1 MNNKGYDTTAKIV
14 DPTEVISLETV
25 ETESD
30 MLITERNALYM
41 ERVNRTR
48 NEFNEF
54 RKQIQNEYD
63 EYCIQKGVKSHDLFK
78 LSDILSLNEENL
90 RVYQGLLTDFSS
102 RVISFMFSQY
112 LLSASN
118 MVSTITSPDLL
129 LNPDQSP
136 EYKFLLFNQLNAV
149 IKQFLEFYNNFQEMF
164 DSLDATTAVN
174 KQPVIDNKTFVELL
188 NSFKSVLDE

>member
-1 MNNKGYDTTAKIV
+1 
-14 DPTEVISLETV
+14 
-25 ETESD
+25 
-30 MLITERNALYM
+30 
-41 ERVNRTR
+41 
-48 NEFNEF
+48 
-54 RKQIQNEYD
+54 
-63 EYCIQKGVKSHDLFK
+63 
-78 LSDILSLNEENL
+78 
-90 RVYQGLLTDFSS
+90 
-102 RVISFMFSQY
+102 MFSQY